1 MMKHYGV
8 PISTLM
14 LLLTAILMTIGCS
27 KQNPPKPSDPS
38 PPSAKAATPAPTEF
52 NVGGDK
58 LRQGMNQQQVE
69 AAIGKPEVIANSGN
83 NWTYSKRGVFVV
95 FDKSGAIY
103 SIKWF
108 PTFVG
113 VIREGVS
120 IGSTK
125 AEAVAA
131 LGNPSREKQYN
142 GEGVFL
148 TFQPP
153 GMRMELT
160 VWKDKIQEFIVYF
173 TK

>member
-1 MMKHYGV
+1 MKHSRV
-8 PISTLM
+8 LISTLT
-14 LLLTAILMTIGCS
+14 LFTAILMTTGCS
-27 KQNPPKPSDPS
+27 KQS
-38 PPSAKAATPAPTEF
+38 PPATSNPGSPNVKATSPGLVEF
-52 NVGGDK
+52 NVGADK

-69 AAIGKPEVIANSGN
+69 AAIGKPEVIENSGN
-83 NWTYSKRGVFVV
+83 NWTYRKRGVFVI
-95 FDKSGAIY
+95 FDKQSGVIS
-103 SIKWF
+103 SIKFF

-131 LGNPSREKQYN
+131 FGNPNRESKYN
-142 GEGVFL
+142 AEGVVS

-153 GMRMELT
+153 GMRIELNF
-160 VWKDKIQEFIVYF
+160 WKDKVTEFVVYF